1 MLTLLAALALL
12 TALLWVGFK
21 ITGALLMACLWLFVL
36 LPVALLLFVL
46 GLVCCCTILLIPLGV
61 WLLKAGVSVL
71 VPDF

>member
-61 WLLKAGVSVL
+61 WLLKTGVSVL
-71 VPDF
+71 APNF